1 MKIPRSLTVHGK
13 AVNFALFEIKFVLSL
28 IILKELQLSGSRR
41 ELTVKYRER
50 TKAFQQE
57 NLTLFLVENGKI
69 AYLE

>member
-41 ELTVKYRER
+41 ELTVKYR
-50 TKAFQQE
+50 KGQK
-57 NLTLFLVENGKI
+57 LFNKRI
-69 AYLE
+69 